1 MYKIYKTSLHSAID
15 YAAEELKK
23 YLRMMMPYCG
33 EIAISYD
40 PDAKDGFRLGLMQ
53 DFGLDVS
60 DAEDVSL
67 DDILYINT
75 DGDGGIIAGDNA
87 RSVLLS
93 VYEYLRREGCRWLFP
108 GTDGEFIPTV
118 DVLAPVSFRHKPSCR
133 YRGQCNEGAEFQD
146 NMIAAID
153 FTPKLGMNIFMMEFK
168 NPRGYYKHYY
178 NHQNNEMNREPE
190 PVTLETV
197 MQWKRQCEAEIAKR
211 GLQFHD
217 MGHGWAVEAIG
228 IDSAYGASDRDN
240 DALLTDEQRQ
250 YLALNKDGTRRLVGN
265 TPNYTQFCM
274 SNKVAREKIV
284 KYIADYSEKASN
296 VDYMHVWLG
305 DAMNHHC
312 ICDNCKQK
320 MPTDWYVIMLN
331 ELDAELTRR
340 GLKTKIVFIA
350 YTDTMWAP
358 ETETIKNQ
366 ERFTLLFAP
375 ISRKYTESLV
385 IDADGVKIAPFKLNE
400 NKHPATIG
408 EMFLH
413 LDEWRK
419 KTWKGKTLA
428 YEYHFW
434 KHQYYDVANIGMSR
448 VINDDIRAYLANG
461 VDGVIQDGSQ
471 RSFFPTGLAFYTY
484 ARSMFDSTLTYEE
497 IEKDY
502 FSTAFGEDWEAFRD
516 YLKKLGDAFDARYLE
531 GELSADPERSVY
543 YNPAHAEQLKKVRG
557 ITEEGRELIKAHYNM
572 PYRIQTASVRI
583 LERHSRYAD
592 LLADALIPKTV
603 GDDEEASRL
612 FEKMKAEFGKEEVYM
627 QNSYDHFLAF
637 YSLNSIFSKKT
648 KDIIH

>member
-1 MYKIYKTSLHSAID
+1 MYKIYKTSLASPID

-40 PDAKDGFRLGLMQ
+40 PNAKDGFRLGLMQ

-60 DAEDVSL
+60 DAEDVTL

-75 DGDGGIIAGDNA
+75 DAEGGIIAGDNA

-93 VYEYLRREGCRWLFP
+93 VYEYLRQEGCRWHFP

-118 DVLAPVSFRHKPSCR
+118 DALKPVTFRHKPSCR

-153 FTPKLGMNIFMMEFK
+153 FTPKLGMNIFMIEFK
-168 NPRGYYKHYY
+168 NPIGYYKHYY
-178 NHQNNEMNREPE
+178 NHIYNETNRAPE
-190 PVTLETV
+190 PINHATI

-217 MGHGWAVEAIG
+217 MGHGWSMEAIG
-228 IDSAYGASDRDN
+228 IDTAYHASDRDN
-240 DALLTDEQRQ
+240 DALVTDEQRQ
-250 YLALNKDGTRRLVGN
+250 YLALSRGERKLVGN
-265 TPNYTQFCM
+265 VPNYTQFCM
-274 SNKVAREKIV
+274 SNTVAREKIV
-284 KYIADYSEKASN
+284 KFIADYSEKASN

-305 DAMNHHC
+305 DAMNRHC
-312 ICDNCKQK
+312 ECDECRKK
-320 MPTDWYVIMLN
+320 TPSDWYVIMLN
-331 ELDAELTRR
+331 ELDAELTAR

-350 YTDTMWAP
+350 YIDTMWAP
-358 ETETIKNQ
+358 EVETIKNQ

-385 IDADGVKIAPFKLNE
+385 LDTDGVKTVPFKLNE
-400 NKHPATIG
+400 NEHPKTIG
-408 EMFLH
+408 EMFMY
-413 LDEWRK
+413 LDEWRE

-434 KHQYYDVANIGMSR
+434 RHQYYDVANVLMSR
-448 VINDDIRAYLANG
+448 VINDDIRAYLKNG

-484 ARSMFDSTLTYEE
+484 ARSLFDSTLTYEE

-502 FSTAFGEDWEAFRD
+502 FSTAFGEDWEMFRD

-531 GELSADPERSVY
+531 GELSADMARSKY
-543 YNPAHAEQLKKVRG
+543 YNPAHAESLKRVKA
-557 ITEEGRELIKAHYNM
+557 ITEEGREIIKAHYNM

-583 LERHSRYAD
+583 LERHTRYAD
-592 LLADALIPKTV
+592 MLADALIPKTD
-603 GDDEEASRL
+603 GKDDEAMRL
-612 FEKMKAEFGKEEVYM
+612 FEKLQHEFGKEEAYM
-627 QNSYDHFLAF
+627 ENSYDHFLAC
-637 YSLNSIFSKKT
+637 YALNGIFSKKT
-648 KDIIH
+648 FDIIH